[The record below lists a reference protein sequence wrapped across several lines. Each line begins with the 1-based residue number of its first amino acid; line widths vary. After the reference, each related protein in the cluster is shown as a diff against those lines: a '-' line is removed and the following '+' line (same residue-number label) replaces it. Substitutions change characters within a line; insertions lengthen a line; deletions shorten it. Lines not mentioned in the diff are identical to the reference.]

1 MSEEKTK
8 KTTTTKRM
16 FKKTFL
22 KITIKFAFLEAKH
35 KEMKGG
41 PRLLHNTVH

>member
-1 MSEEKTK
+1 MSEKKPKKITK
-8 KTTTTKRM
+8 LM

-22 KITIKFAFLEAKH
+22 KITIMFGFLEAKH